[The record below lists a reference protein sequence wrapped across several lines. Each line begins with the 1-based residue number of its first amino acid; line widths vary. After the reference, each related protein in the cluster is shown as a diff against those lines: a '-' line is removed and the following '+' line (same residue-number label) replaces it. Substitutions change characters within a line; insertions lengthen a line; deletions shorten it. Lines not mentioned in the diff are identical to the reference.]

1 MVRKKHLWVFWIVAW
16 SVSAQAQSVLCESA
30 TSLCGQIDSTLS
42 LDHAF
47 DLPNAD
53 ALQGDILG
61 DNVRMV
67 RFHTTDLIP
76 NGQGVSVEVTGWSCE
91 GDFQLRVYQPNTFND
106 CDALEYL
113 PASDLLRA
121 SGDTT
126 LVTEELY
133 RNWDYILLISS
144 DQVGCELN
152 VKLTGRSMSIDACCA
167 ANIDYGDST
176 QVEVLGSDWM
186 LGFDWVPEEYASMSG
201 DRQATLAP
209 YQTTTFFVTAYIEE
223 CAYQAAVLVAV
234 GEPIVA
240 PNAFTP
246 NGDDE
251 NDTWEIKGLASFEA
265 AVVEVFDRWGQ
276 LVYRSVSYPN
286 PWNGNFRGRPAPEG
300 TYFYVIHLNEPNADL
315 PPRTGSVSII
325 R

>member
-1 MVRKKHLWVFWIVAW
+1 
-16 SVSAQAQSVLCESA
+16 
-30 TSLCGQIDSTLS
+30 
-42 LDHAF
+42 
-47 DLPNAD
+47 
-53 ALQGDILG
+53 
-61 DNVRMV
+61 MV

-223 CAYQAAVLVAV
+223 CAYQDAVLVVTALLWIPGLSLRQHLTALRSYKLVVVLMIVKAV
-234 GEPIVA
+234 GLSIRFRTA
-240 PNAFTP
+240 SL
-246 NGDDE
+246 
-251 NDTWEIKGLASFEA
+251 TWKFS
-265 AVVEVFDRWGQ
+265 
-276 LVYRSVSYPN
+276 
-286 PWNGNFRGRPAPEG
+286 
-300 TYFYVIHLNEPNADL
+300 
-315 PPRTGSVSII
+315 
-325 R
+325 